1 MTGSADSKRNYIDS
15 APGLP
20 TAKFVV
26 DFWIKANEAWEY
38 HEGYYPDDWDG
49 YATYHNE
56 AAGELCEMIA
66 LNPIEWSDAVA
77 VEMERAGKPAA
88 EYIKKMIDGYRPNQ

>member
-1 MTGSADSKRNYIDS
+1 MKTNSERNYIDS

-20 TAKFVV
+20 TIKFVV
-26 DFWIKANEAWEY
+26 DFWITANEAWDY
-38 HEGYYPDDWDG
+38 QADYYPDDWDG

-66 LNPIEWSDAVA
+66 VNPIEWSDAVA

>member
-1 MTGSADSKRNYIDS
+1 MTVNRNYIDS

-20 TAKFVV
+20 TTKFVV
-26 DFWIKANEAWEY
+26 DFWIAANEAWDYQED
-38 HEGYYPDDWDG
+38 YYPDDWDG

-66 LNPIEWSDAVA
+66 MNPIDWSDAVGNGGEA
-77 VEMERAGKPAA
+77 VSIPEG
-88 EYIKKMIDGYRPNQ
+88 DGEDWTY